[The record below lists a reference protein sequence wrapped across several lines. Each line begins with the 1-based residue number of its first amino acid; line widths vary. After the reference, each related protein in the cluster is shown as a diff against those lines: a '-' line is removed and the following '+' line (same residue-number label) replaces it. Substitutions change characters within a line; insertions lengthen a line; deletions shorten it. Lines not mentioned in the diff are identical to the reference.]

1 MKKGFTLIELIVVV
15 GLIGIIGLIITANL
29 TGAFSNQQDEQY
41 AFFEETLENAACT
54 YIDRREAE
62 LKKADCLEKKS
73 CTVNLQTLLKFG
85 LIVDSD
91 LVNPKTG
98 SKVSTSTNSV
108 TIVYDSEGVKKCCY
122 NEEDKCCLDET
133 APGCSEE

>member
-41 AFFEETLENAACT
+41 AFFEETLVNAACT

-73 CTVNLQTLLKFG
+73 CTVNLQTLLEFG

-98 SKVSTSTNSV
+98 SKVSTSNTV
-108 TIVYDSEGVKKCCY
+108 TISYDAEGIKSCSY
-122 NEEDKCCLDET
+122 NE
-133 APGCSEE
+133 